1 MNYCPIG
8 SVWLVGTSSAGVGG
22 RPIYLFV
29 EEDGEWIE
37 KRSAEEGEIL
47 IIVGEDE
54 EDEGWMRVLS
64 SKGDVGYIWRG
75 RLFSA
80 RRLDEAG

>member
-8 SVWLVGTSSAGVGG
+8 SVWLVGASSAGVGG

-29 EEDGEWIE
+29 EEDGEWTE

-64 SKGDVGYIWRG
+64 CKGDVGYIWRG

-80 RRLDEAG
+80 RRLDETG